1 MLYISVLMFRATPE
15 AAEAVR
21 LAVRPN
27 TRARA
32 TQPIMIHAVETLS
45 LIHIYVCLD
54 IQNVIGIHILQ
65 SIVSLD
71 QEDVDL
77 VGVNSLEFASL

>member
-15 AAEAVR
+15 AAAEAVR

-32 TQPIMIHAVETLS
+32 TQPIMIHAVETRALRS
-45 LIHIYVCLD
+45 PP
-54 IQNVIGIHILQ
+54 
-65 SIVSLD
+65 
-71 QEDVDL
+71 
-77 VGVNSLEFASL
+77 